1 MENSI
6 YKKGAV
12 VEPGLRYA
20 PGACVVVGSN
30 PTGPTSTEPAT
41 VNDNRL
47 FNFGLWLLR
56 RGNRESTIRRKM
68 RFLKSLRSLFSG
80 DFDAM
85 FREVLK
91 KGWWKTLLE

>member
-1 MENSI
+1 MYGEFNLQ
-6 YKKGAV
+6 KGAV

-30 PTGPTSTEPAT
+30 PTGPTSTEPDT
-41 VNDNRL
+41 HDNRL

-56 RGNRESTIRRKM
+56 RGNRESTIKRKM
-68 RFLKSLRSLFSG
+68 RFLKSLRSLRSG

-91 KGWWKTLLE
+91 KDW